1 MHVIGGFERLIVE
14 ETVLMPVDK
23 KTANEIPCKEDES
36 EPQVGGEG
44 AEDFQ
49 QLLAKCQEE
58 LKAAQDRT
66 LRLAAELDN
75 TRKRL
80 EREKTDGIAYANESL
95 MKQLI
100 GVVDNLERAVEHGE
114 KDQNCSGLLDGVRM
128 TLKSFMDIFARF
140 GAAPFESVGQVFDP
154 NRHEAV
160 VQEESSEYPD
170 MTVTKEF
177 QKGYTLKDRLLRPAM
192 VGVSR
197 NAKDDAR

>member
-1 MHVIGGFERLIVE
+1 LIPVGKKPTN
-14 ETVLMPVDK
+14 ETPRQ
-23 KTANEIPCKEDES
+23 DENQT
-36 EPQVGGEG
+36 QVG
-44 AEDFQ
+44 ASDSSEDSRE
-49 QLLAKCQEE
+49 LLAKCQEE
-58 LKAAQDRT
+58 LKQAQDRV

-80 EREKTDGIAYANESL
+80 EREKAEGIAYANESL

-100 GVVDNLERAVEHGE
+100 DVIDNLERAVDHGE
-114 KDQNCSGLLDGVRM
+114 KDESGKGLLDGVRM

-140 GAAPFESVGQVFDP
+140 GAAPFESVGQNFDP

-160 VQEESSEYPD
+160 IQELSLEHPD

-177 QKGYTLKDRLLRPAM
+177 QKGYTLRDRLLRPAR

-197 NAKDDAR
+197 NVKEDAG